1 MGDVTPAAD
10 RMRQL
15 RERSLNRLLAPAALV
30 ILYLFFGTF
39 GRNYFSYPTL
49 VNIIDAAYYIG
60 FIALG
65 VTFVIISGGID
76 LSIGTVMMCAAI
88 IGGTALKHGFPMVP
102 SLLLIIVV
110 GLAFG
115 FLNGLLVSR
124 LKLPPFVVP
133 LGTMMISMGVGS
145 IVSNVQSATFPIRGT
160 AGGWFKDI
168 FLWLGP
174 NGEAVPTGAFLL
186 GAVAVI

>member
-1 MGDVTPAAD
+1 MGDLTPAAD
-10 RMRQL
+10 RMQQF
-15 RERSLNRLLAPAALV
+15 RERSLNRLLAPGALV
-30 ILYLFFGTF
+30 ILYVFFGIF

-60 FIALG
+60 FISMG

-76 LSIGTVMMCAAI
+76 LSVGTVMMCAAI

-102 SLLLIIVV
+102 SLLLIIAV

-115 FLNGLLVSR
+115 FVNGWFVSR
-124 LKLPPFVVP
+124 LKMPPFIVT

-145 IVSNVQSATFPIRGT
+145 IVSNVASATFPIRGSP
-160 AGGWFKDI
+160 GGWFKSI
-168 FLWLGP
+168 FLYLTP
-174 NGEAVPTGAFLL
+174 N
-186 GAVAVI
+186 